1 MTTPAWGRETAAC
14 IAAGPARLG
23 SAAFEG
29 RRPTS
34 AGLAGVA
41 ELVDA
46 AGLAPIGRKP
56 LESPLEVGLR
66 PRLRAV
72 EGGAHRAEQSPALCA
87 GWPYPWMKAG
97 VAELV
102 DAAGV
107 CPLWGQTPGG

>member
-46 AGLAPIGRKP
+46 AGLGPVGRKP
-56 LESPLEVGLR
+56 LEVRVL
-66 PRLRAV
+66 
-72 EGGAHRAEQSPALCA
+72 SPALTSESPLA
-87 GWPYPWMKAG
+87 SQ
-97 VAELV
+97 
-102 DAAGV
+102 DAFPRRRALSRG
-107 CPLWGQTPGG
+107 PRRRAPGAHVPRGGR